1 MTLLESGEPELLV
14 WASPKDMT
22 EAKSNFPKRSTGLL
36 ASKFLERRVPLRG
49 RITNQLASCC
59 IARLLVLATEDR
71 QRPIVT
77 YIESQGGSLSE
88 SLNVISTMNGIH
100 SPVVT
105 FCRGQIGGGAA
116 AIAAHGLKGFRAADP
131 GSRFSLK
138 LQGDIVANARLTQES
153 YLKMLVQVLSA
164 DTGQPESTVLQ
175 WVTEG
180 AEFSPQQAMEHG
192 LIDAIARAPLLP
204 SVT

>member
-1 MTLLESGEPELLV
+1 
-14 WASPKDMT
+14 MT
-22 EAKSNFPKRSTGLL
+22 EAKSNSSRRSTGLL

-49 RITNQLASCC
+49 RITNELASCC

-77 YIESQGGSLSE
+77 YIESPGGSVQE

-105 FCRGQIGGGAA
+105 FCRGLIGGGAA
-116 AIAAHGLKGFRAADP
+116 VISAHGLKGCRAADP
-131 GSRFSLK
+131 GSRFSFRV
-138 LQGDIVANARLTQES
+138 QSEREENGRETHES
-153 YLKMLVQVLSA
+153 YLRLLVQVLAA

-175 WVTEG
+175 WFTEG
-180 AEFSPQQAMEHG
+180 VEFSAQQAMENG
-192 LIDAIARAPLLP
+192 LIDAIARTPLLP
-204 SVT
+204 SVA

>member
-1 MTLLESGEPELLV
+1 MLV

-22 EAKSNFPKRSTGLL
+22 EAKFNFPKRSTGLL

-77 YIESQGGSLSE
+77 YIESQGGSVSE
-88 SLNVISTMNGIH
+88 SLNVISTMTGIH

-105 FCRGQIGGGAA
+105 FCRGQIGGVAA
-116 AIAAHGLKGFRAADP
+116 AIAAHGLKGFRATDP
-131 GSRFSLK
+131 GSRFSLR
-138 LQGDIVANARLTQES
+138 LQGDTTASTRSTHES
-153 YLKMLVQVLSA
+153 YLKLLVQVLSA
-164 DTGQPESTVLQ
+164 DTGQAEATVSRWL
-175 WVTEG
+175 TDG
-180 AEFSPQQAMEHG
+180 AEFSPQQAMELG

-204 SVT
+204 SVA

>member
-1 MTLLESGEPELLV
+1 
-14 WASPKDMT
+14 MT
-22 EAKSNFPKRSTGLL
+22 EAKSNSPKRSTGLL

-77 YIESQGGSLSE
+77 YIESEGGSVSE

-105 FCRGQIGGGAA
+105 FCRGQIGGIAA

-131 GSRFSLK
+131 GSRFSL
-138 LQGDIVANARLTQES
+138 RLHADTVTNVRSTDES
-153 YLKMLVQVLSA
+153 YLKLLVQAFAA

-175 WVTEG
+175 WFMEG
-180 AEFSPQQAMEHG
+180 VEFSPQQAMEHG

-204 SVT
+204 GIS